1 MLDLGQDAQP
11 EPEVTLSVNGK
22 KYSGWQTVEIRTSI
36 DELAGSFSLG
46 FQNAWAPEGEALG
59 IQEGDECTIECDGE
73 VVLTGFVDRSRESYG
88 KREHVVSVEG
98 RSVTEDLID
107 CDAIYGGGK
116 IRGKGLQQLA
126 ELILDPFGIGLDDI
140 EPALLADSAFTAPI
154 EPFKLQEGETAF
166 EALTRIA
173 RKRACMLLTTRDGK
187 LQIARA
193 SKIPLPGV
201 TIERGVNVIAGE
213 REGDFSNRF
222 SEYRFKSQ
230 KRGTD
235 SVNGKDA
242 AHLSGVVTD
251 TAVTR
256 YRPKVIFA
264 EHQGTREDL
273 KKRATW
279 ERNTRAGRGE
289 RLTYTLR
296 GWKHS
301 PGVASP
307 LPSLGAIDSLFGG
320 PAKSSFW
327 THNTACKVVDDFFGY
342 AGETMLVASVVL
354 RKTREEGTRAHVTV
368 TGTEAYDVY
377 DPPPARRGRR
387 R

>member
-1 MLDLGQDAQP
+1 MFDA
-11 EPEVTLSVNGK
+11 EPQGKEPDITLNVNGTK
-22 KYSGWQTVEIRTSI
+22 FSRWQTVEIRNSI

-46 FQNAWAPEGEALG
+46 FQNSWAPEGEALG

-73 VVLTGFVDRSRESYG
+73 VVLTGFVDRSRESYQ

-107 CDAIYGGGK
+107 CDAIYGGGRIK
-116 IRGKGLQQLA
+116 GKGIVDLSK
-126 ELILDPFGIGLDDI
+126 LILEPFGIALDDI
-140 EPALLADSAFTAPI
+140 EPALLADPAFTAPI

-166 EALTRIA
+166 EALSRIA
-173 RKRACMLLTTRDGK
+173 RKRSCMLLTTRDGK

-193 SKIPLPGV
+193 SKSPLPGV
-201 TIERGVNVIAGE
+201 TLQRGLNVISGE
-213 REGDFSNRF
+213 REGDASNRF

-230 KRGTD
+230 LRGTD
-235 SVNGKDA
+235 SVNGKNA

-251 TAVTR
+251 SAIER

-289 RLTYTLR
+289 RLTYSVK

-301 PGVASP
+301 PGAASP
-307 LPSLGAIDSLFGG
+307 LPSLGAVDSLFGG
-320 PAKSSFW
+320 PSKSSFW
-327 THNTACKVVDDFFGY
+327 TPNTATKVVDDFFGY
-342 AGETMLVASVVL
+342 DGETMLIAMTVL
-354 RKTREEGTRAHVTV
+354 RRTREEGTRAHITV
-368 TGTEAYDVY
+368 TGVESYDVY
-377 DPPPARRGRR
+377 EPPPARRGRR